1 MGRFNSKPNTAGERI
16 KRFESELR
24 RNLPK
29 YGRDQRIKNME
40 KTFQD
45 TMKSNKD
52 LTDVLGVEERMDRIF
67 EEINSQVIFQ
77 N

>member
-29 YGRDQRIKNME
+29 YGRD
-40 KTFQD
+40 
-45 TMKSNKD
+45 
-52 LTDVLGVEERMDRIF
+52 
-67 EEINSQVIFQ
+67 
-77 N
+77 

>member
-29 YGRDQRIKNME
+29 YGRDQRIKTME

-52 LTDVLGVEERMDRIF
+52 LRRSRSRGE
-67 EEINSQVIFQ
+67 NGQ
-77 N
+77 NI